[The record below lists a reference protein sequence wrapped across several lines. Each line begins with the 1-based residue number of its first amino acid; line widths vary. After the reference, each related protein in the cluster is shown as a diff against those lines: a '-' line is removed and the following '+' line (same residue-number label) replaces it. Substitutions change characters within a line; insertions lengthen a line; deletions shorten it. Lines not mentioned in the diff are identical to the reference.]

1 MFRDTLSIAYAS
13 VPPQCRYDVH
23 DIGAE
28 LMQQYDVAD
37 WVRDAVAGPEEVA
50 RCVCMWHS
58 VREHYRR
65 YVKSVCVTVVEDDV
79 SKEYIAQSTAR
90 STVVERMNYD
100 QLLKG
105 YQVYAP
111 WQEFSMYE
119 LRDGEAIPRK
129 YSRCHGLGSKIDCLN
144 MNLGQWIRSRSE
156 DRAFVQYEFY
166 ATGPTMYRG
175 EEESLQRALKAVS
188 GITGVQWSITGFS
201 AVSLG
206 YLDQYVQEIPVSGED
221 PLSQKHYLL
230 RRSDGRF
237 VYPEDWYQCDEA
249 LLQIGDCEYDFNSP
263 RVQLAD
269 RVRAKL

>member
-1 MFRDTLSIAYAS
+1 
-13 VPPQCRYDVH
+13 
-23 DIGAE
+23 
-28 LMQQYDVAD
+28 
-37 WVRDAVAGPEEVA
+37 
-50 RCVCMWHS
+50 
-58 VREHYRR
+58 
-65 YVKSVCVTVVEDDV
+65 
-79 SKEYIAQSTAR
+79 
-90 STVVERMNYD
+90 
-100 QLLKG
+100 
-105 YQVYAP
+105 
-111 WQEFSMYE
+111 
-119 LRDGEAIPRK
+119 
-129 YSRCHGLGSKIDCLN
+129 

-156 DRAFVQYEFY
+156 DGAFVQYEFY

-263 RVQLAD
+263 PVQLAD